1 MRERIAYSQ
10 TWEDLEVLRRALQ
23 IVPTSR
29 VLTISSGGGAPI
41 TALQAHPASLQ
52 TVDTNGA
59 QTHLLQII
67 AAAAEILSYQNFLG
81 FIGVRPHP
89 DRLGVFRST
98 IASRL
103 NQVSGVFW
111 RERPAAITQG
121 VIHTGKL
128 ERFFRFFAQ
137 HILPRLV
144 SRSTVGRLL
153 AASSID
159 EQAEIYRHSWNS
171 WRWRVGVKFFF
182 SRNVFGHFGRDRMY
196 AHQAVLNPAN
206 EYLIRAVRGLTVIPS
221 RSNWML
227 EYILTGRYQYSI
239 PPAYSELA
247 WESWRVFRQRVRI
260 LTDDLSHVVTNTT
273 GTFTQV
279 HLSDIFEGYTVS
291 RFQEF
296 FLLLASKV
304 APGGRV
310 CFWTNLS
317 TPPIDIILNIGF
329 RLLKEEAAALWAVD
343 RGFFYRDFILL
354 QRTSI

>member
-1 MRERIAYSQ
+1 MKERIAYSQ
-10 TWEDLEVLRRALQ
+10 TWEDLEVLQRALQ
-23 IVPTSR
+23 IGPASR

-41 TALQAHPASLQ
+41 AALQAHPASLQ
-52 TVDTNGA
+52 TVDTNRA
-59 QTHLLQII
+59 QTFLLHLI
-67 AAAAEILSYQNFLG
+67 AAAAESLSYKDFLS
-81 FIGVRPHP
+81 FIGVRP
-89 DRLGVFRST
+89 DSNRLGVFRST
-98 IASRL
+98 IAVSL
-103 NQVSGVFW
+103 DQASGVFW
-111 RERPAAITQG
+111 RERPTAIARG
-121 VIHTGKL
+121 VIHAGKL

-137 HILPRLV
+137 HILSRLV

-153 AASSID
+153 TASSID
-159 EQAEIYRHSWNS
+159 EQAEIYRQSWNS
-171 WRWRVGVKFFF
+171 WRWRAGVKIFF

-196 AHQAVLNPAN
+196 AHQAVLNPAK

-239 PPAYSELA
+239 PPAYSESA
-247 WESWRVFRQRVRI
+247 WESWRVFRQRARI

-296 FLLLASKV
+296 FRLLASKIV
-304 APGGRV
+304 PGGRV

-317 TPPIDIILNIGF
+317 TPPVETILNTGF

-354 QRTSI
+354 QRIST